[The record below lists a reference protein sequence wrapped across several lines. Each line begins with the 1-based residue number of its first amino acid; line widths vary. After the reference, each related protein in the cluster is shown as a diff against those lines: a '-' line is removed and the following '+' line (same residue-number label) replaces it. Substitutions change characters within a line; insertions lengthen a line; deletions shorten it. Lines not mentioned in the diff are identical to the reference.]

1 MIKFPKSGR
10 KESIQSLGKM
20 EEIMK
25 LAGKVAL
32 ITGAGSGIG
41 KGISLLFAEEGAD
54 ISVNDIDL
62 TAAEKTASEV
72 RKTGRRAIA
81 IKADVA
87 EATEVEAMVS
97 RTIEELG
104 GIHILVNSAGFSS
117 GGTVLDEDLENWDRN
132 IDVMLRGTYL
142 CSKYAGHWMVKHKTG
157 KVINISS
164 IVAVGG
170 IPGMGAYIVAK
181 AGVNA
186 LTRVLAM
193 EWSKLGINVNCI
205 SPGVIDTPMTQKT
218 IAKRFTPERLAETIP
233 LGRMGTAEDIAKA
246 ALFLAS
252 DDSSFIT
259 GANIPLDG
267 GMLNTG
273 VPL

>member
-1 MIKFPKSGR
+1 
-10 KESIQSLGKM
+10 
-20 EEIMK
+20 MK
-25 LAGKVAL
+25 LEGKVAL

-41 KGISLLFAEEGAD
+41 EGISLMFASEGAD
-54 ISVNDIDL
+54 IAVNDINL
-62 TAAEKTASEV
+62 AAAEKTASAV
-72 RKTGRRAIA
+72 RNMGRRAIA
-81 IKADVA
+81 VKADVA
-87 EATEVEAMVS
+87 EAAEVKSMVAK
-97 RTIEELG
+97 TIEELG

-117 GGTVLDEDLENWDRN
+117 GGTVLDEDIENWDRN
-132 IDVMLRGTYL
+132 VNVMLRGPYL
-142 CSKYAGHWMVKHKTG
+142 CSKYAGQWMAEHKTG

-193 EWSKLGINVNCI
+193 EWSKFGINVNCI
-205 SPGVIDTPMTQKT
+205 SPGVINTPMTQKT
-218 IAKRFTPERLAETIP
+218 IAKRFTPERLTETIP
-233 LGRMGTAEDIAKA
+233 LGRMGTAEDIAKT

-259 GANIPLDG
+259 GSNIPLDG

>member
-1 MIKFPKSGR
+1 
-10 KESIQSLGKM
+10 
-20 EEIMK
+20 MK
-25 LAGKVAL
+25 LEGKIAL

-41 KGISLLFAEEGAD
+41 EGISLMFASEGAD
-54 ISVNDIDL
+54 IAANDIDL

-72 RKTGRRAIA
+72 RKMGRRAIA

-87 EATEVEAMVS
+87 EATEVKAMVT
-97 RTIEELG
+97 RIIEELG
-104 GIHILVNSAGFSS
+104 GIHILVNSAGFSA

-132 IDVMLRGTYL
+132 INVMLRGPYL
-142 CSKYAGHWMVKHKTG
+142 CSKYAGYWMAEHKTG

-186 LTRVLAM
+186 LTCVLAM

-205 SPGVIDTPMTQKT
+205 SPGVINTPMTQST
-218 IAKRFTPERLAETIP
+218 IAQRFTPERLAENIP

-259 GANIPLDG
+259 GSNIPLDG

>member
-1 MIKFPKSGR
+1 
-10 KESIQSLGKM
+10 
-20 EEIMK
+20 MK
-25 LAGKVAL
+25 LEGKIAL

-41 KGISLLFAEEGAD
+41 EGISLMFASEGAD
-54 ISVNDIDL
+54 IAVNDIDL
-62 TAAEKTASEV
+62 TAAENTASEV
-72 RKTGRRAIA
+72 RKMGHRAIA
-81 IKADVA
+81 IRADVA
-87 EATEVEAMVS
+87 EATEVKTMVN
-97 RTIEELG
+97 RVIEELG

-117 GGTVLDEDLENWDRN
+117 GGTVLDEDLENWDKN
-132 IDVMLRGTYL
+132 INVMLRGPYL
-142 CSKYAGHWMVKHKTG
+142 CSKYAGQWMTEHKTG

-164 IVAVGG
+164 VAAVGG

-181 AGVNA
+181 SGVNA

-205 SPGVIDTPMTQKT
+205 SPGVIDTPMTQNT
-218 IAKRFTPERLAETIP
+218 LAQRLTPEQLAAITP
-233 LGRMGTAEDIAKA
+233 LGRMGTAEDIARA

-267 GMLNTG
+267 GMLNTA

>member
-1 MIKFPKSGR
+1 
-10 KESIQSLGKM
+10 
-20 EEIMK
+20 MK
-25 LAGKVAL
+25 LEGKIAL

-41 KGISLLFAEEGAD
+41 EGISIMFASEGAD
-54 ISVNDIDL
+54 IAVNDIDL

-72 RKTGRRAIA
+72 RKMGRRAVT

-87 EATEVEAMVS
+87 EATQVKAMVT

-104 GIHILVNSAGFSS
+104 GIHILVNSAGFSA

-132 IDVMLRGTYL
+132 INVMLRGTYL
-142 CSKYAGHWMVKHKTG
+142 CAKYAGHWMAEHKTG

-164 IVAVGG
+164 IAAVGG

-181 AGVNA
+181 SGVNA

-205 SPGVIDTPMTQKT
+205 SPGVINTPMTQST
-218 IAKRFTPERLAETIP
+218 LTQRFTPERLAELIP

-259 GANIPLDG
+259 GSNIPLDG

-273 VPL
+273 IPL

>member
-1 MIKFPKSGR
+1 
-10 KESIQSLGKM
+10 M
-20 EEIMK
+20 EDIMK
-25 LAGKVAL
+25 LEGKVAL

-41 KGISLLFAEEGAD
+41 RGISLMFAGEGAD
-54 ISVNDIDL
+54 IAVNDIDL
-62 TAAEKTASEV
+62 AAAEKTADSV
-72 RKTGRRAIA
+72 RKLGRRAIA
-81 IKADVA
+81 VKADVA
-87 EATEVEAMVS
+87 EAAEVEAMVA
-97 RTIEELG
+97 RTIGELG
-104 GIHILVNSAGFSS
+104 AINILVNSAGFSS
-117 GGTVLDEDLENWDRN
+117 GGTVLEESIENWDRN
-132 IDVMLRGTYL
+132 INVMLRGTYL
-142 CSKYAGHWMVKHKTG
+142 CSKYVGQWMASHKTG

-164 IVAVGG
+164 IAAMGS

-181 AGVNA
+181 SGVNA

-193 EWSKLGINVNCI
+193 ELSKLGVNVNCI
-205 SPGVIDTPMTQKT
+205 SPGVIDTPMTQST
-218 IAKRFTPERLAETIP
+218 IARRFTPERLATTIP
-233 LGRMGTAEDIAKA
+233 LGRMGTVEDISIA

>member
-1 MIKFPKSGR
+1 
-10 KESIQSLGKM
+10 
-20 EEIMK
+20 MK
-25 LAGKVAL
+25 LERKIAL

-41 KGISLLFAEEGAD
+41 EGISLMFAGEGAD
-54 ISVNDIDL
+54 IAANDIDL
-62 TAAEKTASEV
+62 AAAEKTANAV
-72 RKTGRRAIA
+72 RKMGRRAIA

-87 EATEVEAMVS
+87 EATEVKAMVT

-132 IDVMLRGTYL
+132 VNVMLRGPYL
-142 CSKYAGHWMVKHKTG
+142 CSKYAGHWMAEHKTG

-205 SPGVIDTPMTQKT
+205 SPGVIDTPMTQST
-218 IAKRFTPERLAETIP
+218 LVKRSTPEQLTANIP
-233 LGRMGTAEDIAKA
+233 LGRMGTAEDIART

-259 GANIPLDG
+259 GSNIPLDG